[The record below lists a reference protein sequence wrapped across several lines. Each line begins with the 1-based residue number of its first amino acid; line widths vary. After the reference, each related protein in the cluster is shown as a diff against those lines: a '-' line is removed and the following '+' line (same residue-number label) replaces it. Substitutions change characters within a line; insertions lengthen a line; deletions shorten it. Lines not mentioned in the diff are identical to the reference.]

1 MTDSAFTV
9 AEYRRRV
16 ASVQDAM
23 AAADLDVLLAHS
35 MASVCYLTGLESFAV
50 HKYWLAAVPRSGDPI
65 LLVQGFES
73 LNASIGCWITDVVT
87 YDLQADHVT
96 ATAELLSDRGF
107 DGGRLGI
114 ELGPLTSL
122 TPHDYVRLG
131 ELLPR
136 ASFTDAAP
144 LISSVRAIKS
154 AAEIDYMRQAA
165 ALSSA
170 GMQAAIDTVAAGKT
184 DNDVAAAAY
193 CTMIGGGSEYFCYQP
208 IVTVGRRSGI
218 PHSTFQRVEIK
229 PGDAVFMEF
238 GACIRRYSSP
248 IMRTVFVG
256 RPPDQV
262 RRMVD
267 ACIASVD
274 TLIEKIRPG
283 IVAGD
288 LARQAETQLAS
299 VIEKVIWH
307 GSYCYSV
314 GLGFP
319 PTWAD
324 CPEINVTV
332 GSEMVLQA
340 GMVFHCSTSLRDP
353 GRCGTTCSETVAV
366 TETGCEVLTS
376 LAREVIVL

>member
-1 MTDSAFTV
+1 MTDSALSV

-16 ASVQDAM
+16 ASVQDAI
-23 AAADLDVLLAHS
+23 AAAGLDVLLAHS
-35 MASVCYLTGLESFAV
+35 MASVCYLTGLQSFAV

-114 ELGPLTSL
+114 EMHSLSSL
-122 TPHDYVRLG
+122 TPHDYVRLR
-131 ELLPR
+131 ESLPR

-193 CTMIGGGSEYFCYQP
+193 
-208 IVTVGRRSGI
+208 R
-218 PHSTFQRVEIK
+218 
-229 PGDAVFMEF
+229 
-238 GACIRRYSSP
+238 
-248 IMRTVFVG
+248 
-256 RPPDQV
+256 
-262 RRMVD
+262 
-267 ACIASVD
+267 
-274 TLIEKIRPG
+274 
-283 IVAGD
+283 
-288 LARQAETQLAS
+288 
-299 VIEKVIWH
+299 
-307 GSYCYSV
+307 
-314 GLGFP
+314 
-319 PTWAD
+319 
-324 CPEINVTV
+324 
-332 GSEMVLQA
+332 
-340 GMVFHCSTSLRDP
+340 
-353 GRCGTTCSETVAV
+353 
-366 TETGCEVLTS
+366 
-376 LAREVIVL
+376 